1 MSTSCCSNR
10 ARASSAS
17 GSSAAVAS
25 SRPMTSDARRRSAR
39 RRSREEG
46 SGRTR
51 RAAARAAV
59 APASPSTSASRGVG
73 FGSVG
78 FAFGRFV
85 GFRVGLVQRPV
96 DHGQLRPPPLEQ
108 LRHEHALVL
117 RARAPV
123 RAQEHAL
130 LRPGDGHV
138 QEPTLLVEVEVAAG
152 DLLAQELAREPAAPL
167 LLDGPLALDQVRH
180 DDHGELQ
187 ALRLVEGHEAHA
199 LDVLGQLHA
208 GGQLAAGVLER
219 LEVLDELGQGPP
231 GVRGLPVR
239 GEAHEARD
247 GDDGA
252 LGLQGAGGQ
261 QVQDGAVELQV
272 PLQDGVRA
280 VPPGARVE
288 LLDGGRAGC
297 AASRGGRDRRGRA
310 ARPGPRRRARRGRRS
325 RRCRCRC
332 HRSRRCRRG
341 CRCRRRAGA
350 A

>member
-1 MSTSCCSNR
+1 MR
-10 ARASSAS
+10 AGAARGGARA
-17 GSSAAVAS
+17 
-25 SRPMTSDARRRSAR
+25 
-39 RRSREEG
+39 
-46 SGRTR
+46 R
-51 RAAARAAV
+51 RAAGGPGGRRPGRRWRRQAGV
-59 APASPSTSASRGVG
+59 DFGVG
-73 FGSVG
+73 FGAVGCRLRRLSASASASASSSVRSITVSSG
-78 FAFGRFV
+78 P
-85 GFRVGLVQRPV
+85 RPV
-96 DHGQLRPPPLEQ
+96 EQ
-108 LRHEHALVL
+108 LRHEHALGL
-117 RARAPV
+117 RARAAV

-130 LRPGDGHV
+130 LRPGDRHV

-208 GGQLAAGVLER
+208 GGQLAAGGLVG
-219 LEVLDELGQGPP
+219 LEVVDEPARVRP
-231 GVRGLPVR
+231 GFAVCQSD

-252 LGLQGAGGQ
+252 LGLQGAGGEE
-261 QVQDGAVELQV
+261 VQDGAVELQV

-280 VPPGARVE
+280 VAPGARVE
-288 LLDGGRAGC
+288 LLDGGQQVAQLRAEGGIDGARRSAG
-297 AASRGGRDRRGRA
+297 AAPS
-310 ARPGPRRRARRGRRS
+310 ARRGRRWL
-325 RRCRCRC
+325 RCRCRC
-332 HRSRRCRRG
+332 RRSRRCRRG